1 MFCPLCRSEYVEGV
15 KECADCRVPLVAV
28 LPEPLTPPLYA
39 EILRTYNQG
48 DIALIRSILDGAE
61 IDYFFRDELF
71 NLELPLIQPARLC
84 VREDQADVARELLEG
99 LDVVFLGLSTREKGE
114 GWEE

>member
-1 MFCPLCRSEYVEGV
+1 MAS
-15 KECADCRVPLVAV
+15 D
-28 LPEPLTPPLYA
+28 LPPPPLYA

-61 IDYFFRDELF
+61 IEYFFRDELF
-71 NLELPLIQPARLC
+71 NLGMPLIQPARLC
-84 VREDQADVARELLEG
+84 VRQDQVDDAREFLHG
-99 LDVVFLGLSTREKGE
+99 LNVVFLGLSTREKDE